1 MWQDEKGLLLHKKRV
16 HRHFITLIWAPRGCS
31 VTRPNRPK
39 NQNHWQKLETGGLV
53 FGNYFPP
60 TWMSPLATS
69 HSRTNV
75 RKWSRRF
82 WREINV
88 DGRWMKDGGVT
99 GNTGPAQNNR
109 VGPGARLGRLAA
121 VERSWTSS
129 DWFRTIRGSGRGAA
143 THLFL
148 TKRMATST
156 SSIKTRTPALIPAIF
171 TTRSVCL
178 AGSGMTSGSSVA
190 PIDIV
195 KRHMNTALAHS
206 ELVIKRAYS
215 TRFTWQ
221 EM

>member
-1 MWQDEKGLLLHKKRV
+1 MD
-16 HRHFITLIWAPRGCS
+16 
-31 VTRPNRPK
+31 VTF
-39 NQNHWQKLETGGLV
+39 T
-53 FGNYFPP
+53 
-60 TWMSPLATS
+60 ATS
-69 HSRTNV
+69 HSRTHV
-75 RKWSRRF
+75 RKWLRWF

-99 GNTGPAQNNR
+99 GNTGPTQNKR
-109 VGPGARLGRLAA
+109 AGSGARLGRLAA
-121 VERSWTSS
+121 VERSWTYS
-129 DWFRTIRGSGRGAA
+129 DWSRMIRGARGGAA

-190 PIDIV
+190 PVDIA
-195 KRHMNTALAHS
+195 KKHMNTALPHS
-206 ELVIKRAYS
+206 ELLIKRSYS
-215 TRFTWQ
+215 TRFALQ